1 MFRRATGFTWAIAA
15 ALIVVGPL
23 LLWGLAQSLGDVS
36 LASLDRARALGCVLV
51 LFGLVAARWVF
62 VHRARW
68 GSVAV
73 ALFGVLALALA
84 LTTVDSTLRERLGT
98 PRHVSSWNFFHY
110 YLGSKYFA
118 ELGYDG
124 LYEEALK
131 ADEQGRQRFTQVKRY
146 RDMKTYDTRPAA
158 KVRTLPPRELWT
170 EARWAEFVRDVATIG
185 GLESRG
191 FWVHPLQD
199 RGYNPPPGWTLL
211 GGTLAKLTDPRN
223 PLQSGFLMCVDPGLL
238 LLAFWLSART
248 YGLFRSLVALLGMVL
263 WVGSYRLFG
272 GKLVQY
278 DWLAA
283 LWASLCCM
291 RREQWLWAG
300 ALAAYATSVRVF
312 PGGLMLGAFAGA
324 VFEAYRGRRLSGPLV
339 QLFGGGAAVLLALVL
354 LSSVTSGRGLSAWSE
369 FVEKSSVHQFEHK
382 FNETRIGLPYLSTSS
397 VETGF
402 GNDVRRSVREAN
414 YEDNRGARWLVQGL
428 LVVLV
433 LLAAR
438 RSDLHDAALLGLV
451 LVFAF
456 AVSSRYYGA
465 LYGLL
470 LLRGAVAI
478 PRAPPGERFTVS
490 LRRAF
495 TSAAGWRVSWLDL
508 GFFLVLAVSY
518 VQVMLGADTRPLYMA
533 SNVALLTYLLV
544 MLVGQVRGGRV
555 DARAKHTDRSTG
567 TSANAS
573 GAPA

>member
-1 MFRRATGFTWAIAA
+1 
-15 ALIVVGPL
+15 
-23 LLWGLAQSLGDVS
+23 
-36 LASLDRARALGCVLV
+36 V

-62 VHRARW
+62 IHRARW
-68 GSVAV
+68 GSIAV
-73 ALFGVLALALA
+73 GLFGVLALALA

-98 PRHVSSWNFFHY
+98 PRQVSSWNFFHY

-131 ADEQGRQRFTQVKRY
+131 ADEQGRQRFSQVKRY

-158 KVRTLPPRELWT
+158 KVRKAPPRELWT

-191 FWVHPLQD
+191 FWLHPLQD

-223 PLQSGFLMCVDPGLL
+223 PLQSGVLMCVDPGLL

-248 YGLFRSLVALLGMVL
+248 YGVFRSLVALLGMIL

-291 RREQWLWAG
+291 RREQWFWAG

-324 VFEAYRGRRLSGPLV
+324 VFEAYRQRRLSGPLV
-339 QLFGGGAAVLLALVL
+339 RLFGGGAAVLLALVL

-369 FVEKSSVHQFEHK
+369 FAEKSSVHQFEHK

-397 VETGF
+397 IETGF
-402 GNDVRRSVREAN
+402 GNDVGRSLREAN

-428 LVVLV
+428 LLVLV

-478 PRAPPGERFTVS
+478 PRAPPGASERFMVS

-495 TSAAGWRVSWLDL
+495 TSASGWRVSWLDL

-544 MLVGQVRGGRV
+544 MLVSQIRGGRV
-555 DARAKHTDRSTG
+555 DEPTSQRERATG
-567 TSANAS
+567 ASADAS
-573 GAPA
+573 GVPA